1 MQMTKELTV
10 FKFNEQVIRRVPGA
24 NGKIY
29 YCVNDICAAMGV
41 VNVANVIKRLQCKDV
56 DNIYDPAERVCFKNT
71 PISKVSNRS
80 GLPDSKGAV
89 NNAPLSDKEIDN
101 IYPLSNT
108 DTGNNGVDSGGI
120 TWIDSQTAG
129 GVQRMAYT
137 DEVGLYDIIGKSRK
151 PLAKVLFRKLIEA
164 VPAMRQEIAVTEV
177 VPTHNLDLASIKSLA
192 QEIVNLFVDFKE
204 MRTDVVSLKNDV
216 SQLKTIQEVKA
227 SLPPVPPLTRRNEII
242 LFIDKFMAKHPGEFY
257 DFEDIWNHLY
267 DVFRLRTKRD
277 IKREARASKF
287 RSVLA
292 YVQYVEEIDR
302 LWVVARDLFNK

>member
-1 MQMTKELTV
+1 
-10 FKFNEQVIRRVPGA
+10 
-24 NGKIY
+24 
-29 YCVNDICAAMGV
+29 
-41 VNVANVIKRLQCKDV
+41 
-56 DNIYDPAERVCFKNT
+56 
-71 PISKVSNRS
+71 
-80 GLPDSKGAV
+80 
-89 NNAPLSDKEIDN
+89 
-101 IYPLSNT
+101 
-108 DTGNNGVDSGGI
+108 
-120 TWIDSQTAG
+120 
-129 GVQRMAYT
+129 
-137 DEVGLYDIIGKSRK
+137 
-151 PLAKVLFRKLIEA
+151 LIEA
-164 VPAMRQEIAVTEV
+164 VPELRQERVVNEV
-177 VPTHNLDLASIKSLA
+177 VPTLDLSVIKYLA